1 MKIKDVLAILFV
13 VSAFVVSTS
22 CSENPDEKARKDL
35 ETKIASLESAPV
47 SNFSVKESVIAFR
60 NKSFTEREQFEK
72 SKKGN
77 RVTLDVTVRSIARYD
92 SGIKGASGEYF
103 EISTRPSDA
112 LENTFIDILV
122 PRSAIE
128 GIQENQ
134 KLSVTG
140 FVKYLTLGG
149 DGHMILF
156 PAKISGAG
164 K

>member
-1 MKIKDVLAILFV
+1 MKIINLLLLLFMASASVLLNA
-13 VSAFVVSTS
+13 
-22 CSENPDEKARKDL
+22 CGENPDEKARKDL
-35 ETKIASLESAPV
+35 EAKISSLESAPV
-47 SNFSVKESVIAFR
+47 ANFSVKEAVIAFR
-60 NKSFTEREQFEK
+60 NKTFAEREQFEK

-122 PRSAIE
+122 PRTAIE

-156 PAKISGAG
+156 PAKVTGIG

>member
-13 VSAFVVSTS
+13 ASVFVVSAA
-22 CSENPDEKARKDL
+22 CSENPEEKARKDL
-35 ETKIASLESAPV
+35 EARIASLESAPV
-47 SNFSVKESVIAFR
+47 ANFSVKEAVIAFR
-60 NKSFTEREQFEK
+60 NKSFAEREQFEK
-72 SKKGN
+72 SRKGN
-77 RVTLDVTVRSIARYD
+77 RVTLDVTVRSVSRYD

-103 EISTRPSDA
+103 EISTRPHDA

-122 PRSAIE
+122 PRSAAE

-156 PAKISGAG
+156 PAKITGAG